1 MAENN
6 DNKDRILSTL
16 GDIETSGCDVLLQQL
31 FVQLKVR
38 HQRVGFNGRES
49 GDMSLC
55 HPNLWSVQKG
65 SGPGHTSASLLTWAA
80 ARKPI
85 MTSP

>member
-1 MAENN
+1 MFPFRDYVEKNMAEND

-38 HQRVGFNGRES
+38 HQRVGFNGQES
-49 GDMSLC
+49 GEMSLC
-55 HPNLWSVQKG
+55 HPNLWQTQFRRALGQVTPQHHS
-65 SGPGHTSASLLTWAA
+65 
-80 ARKPI
+80 
-85 MTSP
+85 

>member
-1 MAENN
+1 MFPFRDYVEKNMAEND

-38 HQRVGFNGRES
+38 HQRVGFNGQES
-49 GDMSLC
+49 GEMSLC
-55 HPNLWSVQKG
+55 HP
-65 SGPGHTSASLLTWAA
+65 SLCQTQFRRALGQVT
-80 ARKPI
+80 PQHH
-85 MTSP
+85 S